1 MLLAN
6 MHSMM
11 AEEQG
16 VSKNVAIPCFLRWEF
31 EFEHIENF
39 LSVGKDTFLCIR
51 IYL

>member
-16 VSKNVAIPCFLRWEF
+16 FLRWEF